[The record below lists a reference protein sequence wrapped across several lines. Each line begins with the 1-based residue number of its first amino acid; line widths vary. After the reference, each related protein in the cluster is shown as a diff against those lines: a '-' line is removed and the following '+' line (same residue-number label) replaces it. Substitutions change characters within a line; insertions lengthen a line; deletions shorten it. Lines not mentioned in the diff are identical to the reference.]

1 MANMKRMVLVL
12 TDLFLPLVLTQ
23 RIFQIRLFMSI
34 GLRRPMLTVVAVRGM
49 SASATA
55 ILTSTIS
62 TVIILFGW
70 CVSERDTG
78 LSFDNLLFCLAL
90 SNHSSHI

>member
-34 GLRRPMLTVVAVRGM
+34 GLRRPMLAVVAMRGL
-49 SASATA
+49 SISTTA
-55 ILTSTIS
+55 ILTAAIS
-62 TVIILFGW
+62 TLGILFGW
-70 CVSERDTG
+70 CVSDSVFT
-78 LSFDNLLFCLAL
+78 FC
-90 SNHSSHI
+90 